1 MLEIELAIAVP
12 LDGYDRVFKRDPL
25 DLESLVEQGEEI
37 EPNPGRPCGGDL
49 GSPVTNVQ
57 VLQGDEQTREEAD
70 SQTAADFDFH
80 PQIFRDG
87 RFNPGFVGV
96 DIQKKKH
103 GDRDED
109 KKSDE
114 RAEDNGDR
122 ST

>member
-1 MLEIELAIAVP
+1 M
-12 LDGYDRVFKRDPL
+12 FKRDLL
-25 DLESLVEQGEEI
+25 DLESLVEQGEKI
-37 EPNPGRPCGGDL
+37 DPNPGRPCGGNF
-49 GSPVTNVQ
+49 GSPVANVH
-57 VLQGDEQTREEAD
+57 VLQGDEQAWEEAD

-80 PQIFRDG
+80 PQILRDG
-87 RFNPGFVGV
+87 RFKAWLVGV
-96 DIQKKKH
+96 DIQEDKE